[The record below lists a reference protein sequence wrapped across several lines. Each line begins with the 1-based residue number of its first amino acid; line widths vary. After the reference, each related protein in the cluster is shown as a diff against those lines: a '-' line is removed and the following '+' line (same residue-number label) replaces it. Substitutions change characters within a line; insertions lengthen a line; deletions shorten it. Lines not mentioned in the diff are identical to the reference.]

1 MVKKKDNRRNVKIEN
16 DQDAFQMHTK
26 SLLGGDFLTND
37 TSIRQL
43 PFLLFIMFL
52 GIVYIANVYYAEA
65 NIRDISNIKK
75 EIKELRFEH
84 ISTKSKLM
92 QLSKQSELVKLLKT
106 QGIKESTIPPYKI
119 VVDQNKN
126 K

>member
-1 MVKKKDNRRNVKIEN
+1 MINKRDNRRNTLI
-16 DQDAFQMHTK
+16 DHDHDAFQKRTK
-26 SLLGGDFLTND
+26 RLLGGDFLTND
-37 TSIRQL
+37 TSLRQL

-65 NIRDISNIKK
+65 NIRNISKFKN

-92 QLSKQSELVKLLKT
+92 QLSKQSELVKLLKK
-106 QGIKESTIPPYKI
+106 QGIKESTMPPYKI
-119 VVDQNKN
+119 VVKN
-126 K
+126 

>member
-1 MVKKKDNRRNVKIEN
+1 MNKKRDNRRNTLIEN
-16 DQDAFQMHTK
+16 DQDAFQKRTK
-26 SLLGGDFLTND
+26 RLLGGDFLTND
-37 TSIRQL
+37 TSLSQL

-52 GIVYIANVYYAEA
+52 GIIYIGNVYYAEA
-65 NIRDISNIKK
+65 NIRNISNLKN

-92 QLSKQSELVKLLKT
+92 QLSKQSELVKLLKM

-119 VVDQNKN
+119 VEKN
-126 K
+126 

>member
-1 MVKKKDNRRNVKIEN
+1 MKKKKDNRRNVLIEN
-16 DQDAFQMHTK
+16 DHDVFQKRTK
-26 SLLGGDFLTND
+26 SVLGGDFLTTD

-52 GIVYIANVYYAEA
+52 GILYIANVYYAEA
-65 NIRDISNIKK
+65 NTRDISNIKK

-92 QLSKQSELVKLLKT
+92 QLSKQSELVKLLKA
-106 QGIKESTIPPYKI
+106 QGIKESTTPPYKI
-119 VVDQNKN
+119 VLIKRRNN
-126 K
+126 

>member
-1 MVKKKDNRRNVKIEN
+1 MLNTRTKKRNKTIEN
-16 DQDAFQMHTK
+16 DQDAFQKRTK
-26 SLLGGDFLTND
+26 RLLGGDFLTND
-37 TSIRQL
+37 TSLSQL

-52 GIVYIANVYYAEA
+52 GIIYIGNVYYAEA
-65 NIRDISNIKK
+65 NIRNISNLKN

-92 QLSKQSELVKLLKT
+92 QLSKQSELVKLLKM

-119 VVDQNKN
+119 VEKN
-126 K
+126 